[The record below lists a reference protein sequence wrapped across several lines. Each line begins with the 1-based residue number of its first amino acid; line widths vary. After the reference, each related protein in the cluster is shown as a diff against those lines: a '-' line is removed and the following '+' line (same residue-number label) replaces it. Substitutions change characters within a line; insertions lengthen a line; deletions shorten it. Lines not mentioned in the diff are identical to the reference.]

1 MFKNL
6 SVYRLPVDWNPS
18 LEAMEEALGRLK
30 HAPCGDTQE
39 KSVGWSEPRGE
50 EHGALVESVVG
61 QRMLKLVVETK
72 TVPGSLI
79 REKADKA
86 ANQIE
91 LEQGRKPGKKEMKEL
106 REDAL
111 LALLPQAFPK
121 KASVWV
127 WVNLADRLLVIDAA
141 SQSKVD
147 EAITA
152 LVQAFDG
159 LAMSLLQTQVTPQSA
174 MTRWL
179 GSDSGDDS
187 PEAFSVL
194 RECELRSSDEEKA
207 AVKFTRHNLEIE
219 EVRRHIAQGKLP
231 TRLALSW
238 NDRVAF
244 TLTESMLIKGIKF
257 LDCVFEGRG
266 DDADTGFDGDVALA
280 TGELSQLI
288 PALIAVLGGELVPEG
303 RPKEC
308 SNER

>member
-1 MFKNL
+1 MFKT
-6 SVYRLPVDWNPS
+6 VTIYRLPLGWHPS
-18 LEAMEEALGRLK
+18 PEEMEAALAKAR
-30 HAPCGDTQE
+30 HAPCGATQD
-39 KSVGWSEPRGE
+39 KSVGWVEPRGE
-50 EHGALVESVVG
+50 EHGALVELVGG
-61 QRMLKLVVETK
+61 QRMLKLQIETK
-72 TVPGSLI
+72 AVPGALV
-79 REKADKA
+79 REKADA
-86 ANQIE
+86 EADRIE
-91 LEQGRKPGKKEMKEL
+91 LERGRRPGKKEMKEL

-121 KASVWV
+121 KTSVWV

-159 LAMSLLQTQVTPQSA
+159 LALSLLQTQVTPQSA

-238 NDRVAF
+238 EDRVSF
-244 TLTESMLIKGIKF
+244 TLTESMQVKGIKF
-257 LDCVFEGRG
+257 LEGVFDGRP
-266 DDADTGFDGDVALA
+266 DDAESGFDTDVALA
-280 TGELSQLI
+280 TGEMTKLI
-288 PALIAVLGGELVPEG
+288 PDLVEALGGELVAGPTLGEG
-303 RPKEC
+303 GAG
-308 SNER
+308 